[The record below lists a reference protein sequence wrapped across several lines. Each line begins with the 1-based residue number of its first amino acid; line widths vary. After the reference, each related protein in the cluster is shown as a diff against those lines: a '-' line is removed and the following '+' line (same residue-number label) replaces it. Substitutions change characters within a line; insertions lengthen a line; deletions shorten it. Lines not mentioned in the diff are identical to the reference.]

1 MKFVIAGL
9 GSAGQRHL
17 RNLQRLVP
25 DAEYTAW
32 RVRGRNLVISD
43 QLKAERRSPEAVYNL
58 RVVRHLSEALAERPD
73 AVIVA
78 NPISMHCD
86 TALAAV
92 EAGCSVF
99 IEKPL
104 ADRWDGVESL
114 LKVSQRRDVVA
125 MVGYQMRFHP
135 VLRRVK
141 QYLEDGR
148 IGRPVSAHLHCGEYL
163 PGMHPYEDYRESH
176 ASRRSEGGGV
186 ILCLSHELDMAAWL
200 FGMPSL
206 VYASGGHLSRLALDV
221 EDTAEILLDCAWGG
235 RRLPVSVSLNFVQ
248 RPTRRQGEIVGE
260 EGTLRWDLLEPSVA
274 LFSAGGGL
282 WEYEQ
287 FHDFER
293 NQLFVDE
300 MAHFV
305 ACLEGR
311 ERVEVG
317 AVTGAKTLLVAL
329 AAKTSLET
337 GQAVAVDE
345 LSVGSAIDA

>member
-32 RVRGRNLVISD
+32 RVRGRDLVISD
-43 QLKAERRSPEAVYNL
+43 QQEAERRPPEAVYNL
-58 RVVRHLSEALAERPD
+58 RVVHHLSEALAERPD

-92 EAGCSVF
+92 QSGCSVF

-114 LKVSQRRDVVA
+114 LKISQRQDVVT

-148 IGRPVSAHLHCGEYL
+148 IGTPVSARLHWGEYL

-176 ASRRSEGGGV
+176 AARRLEGGGV

-200 FGMPSL
+200 FGMPSS
-206 VYASGGHLSRLALDV
+206 VYVSGGHLSRLALDV
-221 EDTAEILLDCAWGG
+221 EDTAEILLDCAWEG

-260 EGTLRWDLLEPSVA
+260 EGTLRWDLVEPSVS
-274 LFSAGGGL
+274 LFRAADGE
-282 WEYEQ
+282 WECEE
-287 FHDFER
+287 FRDFER
-293 NQLFVDE
+293 NQLFLDE

-305 ACLEGR
+305 GCLEGR
-311 ERVEVG
+311 ERAEIG

-329 AAKTSLET
+329 AAKKSLDT

-345 LSVGSAIDA
+345 LSIGSATNA